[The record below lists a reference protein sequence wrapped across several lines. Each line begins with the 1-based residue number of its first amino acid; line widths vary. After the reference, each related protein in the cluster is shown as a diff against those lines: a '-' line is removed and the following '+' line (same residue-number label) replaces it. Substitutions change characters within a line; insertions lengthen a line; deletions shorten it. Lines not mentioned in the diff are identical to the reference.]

1 MGHHLT
7 QGVWYGENM
16 KSEILRPNERYIA
29 VDVETTGL
37 SPRHGARIIE
47 IAAVALNDNGL
58 AEEFQSLINP
68 GVNVPKV
75 VQRVHG
81 ITNAALRGQPPPEY
95 VFSQFSS
102 FIASNTLIAH
112 NAPFDMG
119 FLRAEFKRQN
129 MEMRNHNQCTLQLSR
144 KRLPGLPDYKLATVY
159 RHLFGELPADPQHRA
174 LADARMAGRIW
185 LELKKR

>member
-1 MGHHLT
+1 MVK
-7 QGVWYGENM
+7 QM
-16 KSEILRPNERYIA
+16 KSDNSHTNKRYIA

-37 SPRHGARIIE
+37 SPRYSARIIE
-47 IAAVALNDNGL
+47 IAAVALKNNGL

-68 GVNVPKV
+68 GVNIPKV

-95 VFSQFSS
+95 VFRQFRE
-102 FIASNTLIAH
+102 FIGSDTLIAH

-119 FLRAEFKRQN
+119 FLRAEFSRQGL
-129 MEMRNHNQCTLQLSR
+129 EMQNHNQCTLQMSR
-144 KRLPGLPDYKLATVY
+144 KHLPDLPDYKLATVY

-185 LELKKR
+185 LALMKQ